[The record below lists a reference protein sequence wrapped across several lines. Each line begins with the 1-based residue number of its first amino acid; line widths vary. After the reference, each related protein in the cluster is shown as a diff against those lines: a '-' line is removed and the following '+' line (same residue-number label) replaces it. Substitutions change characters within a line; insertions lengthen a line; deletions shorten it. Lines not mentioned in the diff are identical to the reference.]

1 MPRKVLKGFTGT
13 DEQKRKLLTEELSK
27 MNDDAKQEDSKDTS
41 KEATEAK
48 LSIVRVSRAA
58 VQLKVFV
65 TLRVNGISFSVTQVL
80 LDSGACICIF
90 GNDFLNQATRGGAL
104 KAVKDLLISD
114 QVYRVH
120 GIHNTAV
127 DTSKYLEAGVYISE
141 GESYAFEDT
150 QQGVTVKNLRF
161 FYLPEAKEVFV
172 GRPALEPAGRVAAR
186 AAVAEECRYCCGREG
201 GHSESR
207 CG

>member
-1 MPRKVLKGFTGT
+1 
-13 DEQKRKLLTEELSK
+13 

-114 QVYRVH
+114 QVYRVQVH

-127 DTSKYLEAGVYISE
+127 DTSKYLEAGVNISE

-150 QQGVTVKNLRF
+150 PCTCRKLR
-161 FYLPEAKEVFV
+161 K
-172 GRPALEPAGRVAAR
+172 
-186 AAVAEECRYCCGREG
+186 C
-201 GHSESR
+201 S
-207 CG
+207 